1 MKKGL
6 SSGKGSGI
14 NTPRHFRT
22 FFKRSPSPRRAV
34 CSPARQFA
42 DPSQLLIGGR
52 PCPSVFAEFFRYL
65 VREGKTYGTAS
76 EYVREVKKYLRGIRK
91 DTDRFKAA
99 VNRWKKPCRERGKI
113 MW

>member
-1 MKKGL
+1 
-6 SSGKGSGI
+6 
-14 NTPRHFRT
+14 
-22 FFKRSPSPRRAV
+22 
-34 CSPARQFA
+34 
-42 DPSQLLIGGR
+42 
-52 PCPSVFAEFFRYL
+52 